1 MFLTHGGHALAP
13 HMSMNDPKTTRAFQE
28 RFLDGYNRSQLRR
41 EVQNSKP
48 SQFSSLRKKYA
59 AMALGVSLTVGGLIP
74 LDLYRSMNVTGNREV
89 PPASRERR
97 MFQLPTHLRTAKEI
111 AVRLERQVNRGVAT
125 VSDQITADFFLRR
138 VPFGSIIYNEARKNN
153 LSPELLAAVA
163 RAESGFHPGA
173 RSQRGAVGLMQL
185 IPRTGRWL
193 GASDLTDP
201 TQNIVAGAKYLAYLS
216 GRFDGNEDNVIAA
229 YNAGEGNV
237 RRFDGVPPFQ
247 ETRAYVERVHRF
259 QRDLHAR
266 IEGQVSDIGM
276 GWSAPAS
283 YQQRLDAM
291 SARPRPK
298 IDIHWT
304 TAEERRIRVRS

>member
-1 MFLTHGGHALAP
+1 
-13 HMSMNDPKTTRAFQE
+13 MNEPKTTRAFQE

-41 EVQNSKP
+41 EVQNAKP
-48 SQFSSLRKKYA
+48 LSFRKYA
-59 AMALGVSLTVGGLIP
+59 AMALGVSLTLGGLVP
-74 LDLYRSMNVTGNREV
+74 LSLYPSFTVVDREA
-89 PPASRERR
+89 PPASSKRR
-97 MFQLPTHLRTAKEI
+97 VSQLPMDLRTAKEI
-111 AVRLERQVNRGVAT
+111 AVRLERQVHRGVAT
-125 VSDQITADFFLRR
+125 VSDQITADFFLRQ

-153 LSPELLAAVA
+153 LPPELLAAVA

-216 GRFDGNEDNVIAA
+216 DRFDGNEDNVIAA
-229 YNAGEGNV
+229 YNAGEGTV

-247 ETRAYVERVHRF
+247 ETRDYLERVHRF
-259 QRDLHAR
+259 QRDLRSR
-266 IEGQVSDIGM
+266 IEGQVSDIGI

-283 YQQRLDAM
+283 DRQRLDAT
-291 SARPRPK
+291 SARSRPK